1 MANQLTFSSMTWD
14 ILEEKYGIV
23 PRLGTPL
30 FENPKL
36 VQPSAT
42 LIEVIRRGNRSRL
55 INERAKAQRLVDP
68 VLAELETNYFGKI
81 ATIPEVPL
89 EVKDIEGLS
98 GTPDFVI
105 SASATFKVL
114 PILAIVEAKKDD
126 MDAAMPQ
133 CAAELYAA
141 YTLNGGRPRQLYG
154 CTTIGREWQFLRFS
168 GKDKRVHVD
177 PDIYFI
183 DDLAKLLGVLS
194 HIVDV
199 SLADLEANPV

>member
-1 MANQLTFSSMTWD
+1 MAIPLTFSSMTWD

-23 PRLGTPL
+23 PRLGTSL

-36 VQPSAT
+36 VQPSVA
-42 LIEVIRRGNRSRL
+42 LVENIRRGRRSRL
-55 INERAKAQRLVDP
+55 VNERAKAQRLVDP
-68 VLAELETNYFGKI
+68 VLSELENSYFGKI
-81 ATIPEVPL
+81 ATIPEVSL
-89 EVKDIEGLS
+89 EVKDVEGLS

-105 SASATFKVL
+105 SASTTIKML
-114 PILAIVEAKKDD
+114 PIIAIVEAKKDD

-133 CAAELYAA
+133 CAAELHAA
-141 YTLNGGRPRQLYG
+141 NVLNKGRPRQVYG
-154 CTTIGREWQFLRFS
+154 CVTIGTDWKFLCLR
-168 GKDKRVHVD
+168 GEDKRLLVD
-177 PDIYFI
+177 TDFYFI